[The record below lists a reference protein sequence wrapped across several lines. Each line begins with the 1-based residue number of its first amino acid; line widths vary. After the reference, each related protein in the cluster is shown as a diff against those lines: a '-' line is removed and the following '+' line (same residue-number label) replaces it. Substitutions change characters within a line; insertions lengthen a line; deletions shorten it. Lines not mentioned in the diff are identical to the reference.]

1 MKIGITTAMHSSN
14 IIAAC
19 HIMINHLSRLG
30 SRVIIRVHFRGYH
43 GLW

>member
-1 MKIGITTAMHSSN
+1 MKIGVITTVHSSN
-14 IIAAC
+14 IIADC

-30 SRVIIRVHFRGYH
+30 SRVIIRVHFRDYH